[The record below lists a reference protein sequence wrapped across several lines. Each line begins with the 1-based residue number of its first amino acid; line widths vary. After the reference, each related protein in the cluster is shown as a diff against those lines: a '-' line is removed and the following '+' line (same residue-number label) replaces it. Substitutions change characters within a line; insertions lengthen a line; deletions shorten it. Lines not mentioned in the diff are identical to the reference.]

1 MVMDYDEKYEMFQ
14 RERAKMPEVFESP
27 EAISKALLETDR
39 YQTMAINTDS
49 TKGNLNPKELRQVR
63 ADGGVILEIEE
74 AEGMAQMN
82 GINLDMM
89 ITKIK
94 TNGHQGLLNT
104 TSRSK
109 SGWVSVLAK
118 TDKHI
123 NIQSMEQYAS
133 DISDGF
139 NEQVSQSV
147 GDKLRNNLPFL
158 KKKEM

>member
-139 NEQVSQSV
+139 NEQVSQSI

>member
-1 MVMDYDEKYEMFQ
+1 MAMNYDEKYEMFQ
-14 RERAKMPEVFESP
+14 REKAKMPEVFESP
-27 EAISKALLETDR
+27 EAISKALLETDA
-39 YQTMAINTDS
+39 YQTMAINRDS

-74 AEGMAQMN
+74 AEGLARMN
-82 GINLDMM
+82 GIDLDML

-123 NIQSMEQYAS
+123 NIQTMEQYAT
-133 DISDGF
+133 DINDTY
-139 NEQVSQSV
+139 NEEVSQGV